1 MEESARYQFNFTAG
15 SAMVQES
22 ITVAESYMECG
33 EDWEKAIQHVEAD
46 NLLLKVKSASA
57 RRQLNLVVSRLKL
70 LTKEQLNLLT
80 TLPNT
85 EKRLV
90 VLLAV
95 VKKHDIVAD
104 FITHTVRDKFY
115 HFDLTLSYSD
125 FNSFIRNIE
134 TEHPEVNEVSE
145 TTLKKIRQVIFKI
158 LEETGLI
165 TSTNDGDIDKPY
177 ISTELEHAI
186 VSDNPRWLVCLLYSD
201 DEMREAIER
210 NK

>member
-1 MEESARYQFNFTAG
+1 MD
-15 SAMVQES
+15 
-22 ITVAESYMECG
+22 CG
-33 EDWEKAIQHVEAD
+33 EDWEKAIQHVDAD

-85 EKRLV
+85 EKRLI

-165 TSTNDGDIDKPY
+165 TRTNDGDIDKPY